1 MALHRAPS
9 NCKILSMKNKS
20 SLNFISYLAEFLDI
34 TGVIT
39 ISFIV
44 HQIYLEGIPVSR
56 EYLISFI
63 LTAFLILFIFP
74 NFGIYKSWRGRSK
87 LERARSITIAWATV
101 VLTLVVLST
110 MLKLTVYYSRVW
122 FYSSSIISV
131 IYLIFYRHI
140 LDIALNI
147 ARRSGWNHK
156 NVVIFGAGALG
167 NTVASR
173 ITEED
178 WTGFQIKA
186 FFDDDE
192 SKTGTILNHI
202 PILSASSI
210 SSYIDQNDIL
220 ELWITLPLRNEAR
233 VKELLHE
240 LRHLTISIKYIP
252 DIFGFNLLNQEVS
265 EIAGVPILQLNG
277 TPIQGINRVIK
288 EIEDKVF
295 SFFILLLVSPIML
308 VIAIAIKLES
318 KGPILFKQRRHGWNG
333 DEIKVYKFRSMRVHN
348 EDEGKV
354 TQATRNDD
362 RVTKVG
368 RFIRKTSLDELPQ
381 FFNVLQGRMSIVGPR
396 PHALAHNEE
405 YKDRVEYYMQRHKV
419 KPGITGWAQVNGLRG
434 ETDTIEKMTK
444 RVEYDLFYIENWSLW
459 FDIRIIA
466 KTILTGF
473 IDDNAY

>member
-9 NCKILSMKNKS
+9 NCKILKMKNKP

-34 TGVIT
+34 AGVIA
-39 ISFIV
+39 ISYTV

-87 LERARSITIAWATV
+87 LERARLITVAFAAVI
-101 VLTLVVLST
+101 LTLIVTST

-122 FYSSSIISV
+122 FYSSSVIS
-131 IYLIFYRHI
+131 IFYLIFYRNF

-156 NVVIFGAGALG
+156 NIIVFGAGNLG
-167 NTVASR
+167 TTVANR
-173 ITEED
+173 ITNED

-186 FFDDDE
+186 FFDDDQ
-192 SKTGTILNHI
+192 SKTNTNINNI
-202 PILSASSI
+202 PVLSAKDI
-210 SSYIDQNDIL
+210 SQYINKNDIV

-277 TPIQGINRVIK
+277 TPIQGINRVLK
-288 EIEDKVF
+288 EVEDKVF

-308 VIAIAIKLES
+308 IIAIAIKLES

-348 EDEGKV
+348 EDDGKV
-354 TQATRNDD
+354 TQATKNDN

-368 RFIRKTSLDELPQ
+368 KFIRKTSLDELPQ
-381 FFNVLQGRMSIVGPR
+381 FFNVIQGRMSIVGPR

-405 YKDRVEYYMQRHKV
+405 FKDRVNYYMQRHKV

-434 ETDTIEKMTK
+434 ETDTVEKMAR

-459 FDIRIIA
+459 FDIRIIFM
-466 KTILTGF
+466 TVLTGF
-473 IDDNAY
+473 TDKNAY